1 MNNKISDNGTRRE
14 HEELPNKSVK
24 QPDEVL
30 LRALDI
36 TKRLTSPAGSWTLF
50 EGVNLSMQHQ
60 DTIAIVGPSG
70 SGKSSLLH
78 VLAGLDRCDQG
89 DVRLR
94 GVSLFEGPKQNI
106 LRKELGF
113 VHQQHHLLDAF
124 TAMEQVAMPL
134 LIQRAPKKEAY
145 ARAAEL
151 LNRVGLSHRLQHI
164 PGHLSGGERQ
174 RVAIARALIGSPLC
188 VMADEPTGSL
198 DPDTAHQTF
207 DLMRRLIEEAR
218 SSLIMVTHDHGLAKE
233 CDTQMQLKNASLRLL
248 RTEISLNTMN

>member
-1 MNNKISDNGTRRE
+1 MNNKISDNGT
-14 HEELPNKSVK
+14 PCN
-24 QPDEVL
+24 DIL
-30 LRALDI
+30 LHALDI
-36 TKRLTSPAGSWTLF
+36 TKRLKSPTGCWTLF
-50 EGVNLSMQHQ
+50 EGVNLSMKHQ
-60 DTIAIVGPSG
+60 ETIAIVGPSG

-78 VLAGLDRCDQG
+78 VLAGLDRCDYG

-94 GVSLFEGPKQNI
+94 GVSLFKDSKQNI

-124 TAMEQVAMPL
+124 TAVEQVAMPL
-134 LIQRAPKKEAY
+134 MIQRIPKKEAY
-145 ARAAEL
+145 ARATDL

-207 DLMRRLIEEAR
+207 DLMRRLIEEAH
-218 SSLIMVTHDHGLAKE
+218 SSLVMVTHDHGLAKE
-233 CDTQMQLKNASLRLL
+233 CHIQMQLKNANLRLL